1 MRLARHAAG
10 PGRADGPRLPIYGNR
25 LGSTEIREK
34 INHPNVSGPF
44 ETGWGFTDF
53 GGEGFLNKIGLPAL
67 PGQTISVKS
76 TTMNPPLQLT
86 LCQKKQAALLY
97 HFASLD
103 YLKGLQQRV
112 NDLIAFVDPTLDL
125 AKVQNRDS
133 VLVDPRWGTR
143 NTSANW
149 ANNAWPFLA
158 DFQLSIAKNI
168 AERAFEVYRTTG
180 AKQCARG
187 VREYSM
193 QWATPA
199 EEDKFEEMLEEIS
212 LYAMRID
219 NTMDRLFAG
228 RWDDFGFVVAWQ
240 EFKGQFPKLPK
251 FRIRADVEGET
262 GKVPVRTGVY
272 ISQDDPNGA
281 LQFAWTGGG
290 RGKLL
295 ECKTFNDI
303 GLDALK
309 AVGRRELWL
318 DDQKMYAFATSAK
331 YISLFED
338 DVIWDAVP
346 QFDLAPSAVAEEAFT
361 SHPSK
366 WYYVEL
372 VNGEFED
379 IAEEDAKEAK
389 AEHDVYQTQGQR
401 RRTEGGNPCPEAGYY
416 FTPAKEGSRRHF
428 KYGEIMPKIGNA
440 MWQTIWQWDDQQ

>member
-1 MRLARHAAG
+1 M
-10 PGRADGPRLPIYGNR
+10 
-25 LGSTEIREK
+25 
-34 INHPNVSGPF
+34 
-44 ETGWGFTDF
+44 
-53 GGEGFLNKIGLPAL
+53 
-67 PGQTISVKS
+67 
-76 TTMNPPLQLT
+76 
-86 LCQKKQAALLY
+86 
-97 HFASLD
+97 
-103 YLKGLQQRV
+103 KGLQQRV

-125 AKVQNRDS
+125 AKAQNRDS

-143 NTSANW
+143 DTSANW

-158 DFQLSIAKNI
+158 DFQLSVAKNI
-168 AERAFEVYRTTG
+168 AERAFEIYRTTG
-180 AKQCARG
+180 ANQCARG

-193 QWATPA
+193 QWATQA
-199 EEDKFEEMLEEIS
+199 EEDKFEVMLEEIS
-212 LYAMRID
+212 HYAGDI
-219 NTMDRLFAG
+219 NFTMDKSG
-228 RWDDFGFVVAWQ
+228 HQSRWDDFGFAVTWQ

-251 FRIRADVEGET
+251 FQIRVDVEGET

-290 RGKLL
+290 RGELL
-295 ECKTFNDI
+295 ECKTFSDI

-318 DDQKMYAFATSAK
+318 NDQKMYAFATSAK

-346 QFDLAPSAVAEEAFT
+346 QFDLAPSAVSREAFT
-361 SHPSK
+361 SRPSK

-379 IAEEDAKEAK
+379 IAEEEAKEAK
-389 AEHDVYQTQGQR
+389 AEDDAHRAQGQR

-416 FTPAKEGSRRHF
+416 FTPASQGSRRHF